1 MNEYIIIKNGIV
13 SNRVIGQD
21 IDKIR
26 KIYNI
31 NDIYIDNE
39 KLYNIGDTYN

>member
-21 IDKIR
+21 IDTIR

-39 KLYNIGDTYN
+39 NLYNIGDVYN